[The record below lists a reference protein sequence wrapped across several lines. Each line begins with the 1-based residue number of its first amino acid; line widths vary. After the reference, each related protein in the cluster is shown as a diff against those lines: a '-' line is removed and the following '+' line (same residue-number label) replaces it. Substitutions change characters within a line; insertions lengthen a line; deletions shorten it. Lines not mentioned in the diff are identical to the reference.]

1 MRKARLHVPGMPDRE
16 PAVTTPWRS
25 DAARAWRTSPAP
37 DVLAFHRSLPGYAPT
52 RLVAAPAL
60 AHELGIAT
68 VHIKEESARFG
79 LPAFKML
86 GASYAISK
94 ALATRLGLAGAPP
107 FDALRTRLA
116 ATGTVQL
123 VAATDGNHGRAVAR
137 SARLL
142 GAQARI
148 FVPAGISAVAKDGIR
163 SEGAELVVLD
173 ARYDDV
179 VTAAAAAAAQRS
191 GALLIQDTAWEG
203 YAQIPAWIVEG
214 YSTLLREADRQL
226 EEAGAKGPDLVV
238 VPMGVGSLAA
248 AVVRH
253 YRSGACAP
261 SILGVE
267 PVAAAALLTSL
278 HLGRAVSIDT
288 GDTVMAGLNCGT
300 PTASGWATLQA
311 GMDGALA
318 VSDADAIRAVHDLEQ
333 LGIDAGPC
341 GAATLA
347 GIRSLATGR
356 PLERAAHVVLLST
369 ESRAA
374 NPLRG

>member
-1 MRKARLHVPGMPDRE
+1 MSNRE
-16 PAVTTPWRS
+16 PAVTTPWRN
-25 DAARAWRTSPAP
+25 DAARHWRTSPAP

-60 AHELGIAT
+60 ARELGVAT
-68 VHIKEESARFG
+68 VHVKEESARFG

-94 ALATRLGLAGAPP
+94 ALAARLGLDGAPS
-107 FDALRTRLA
+107 FDALRARLA
-116 ATGTVQL
+116 ATGPLRL

-148 FVPAGISAVAKDGIR
+148 FVPAAISAAAKGAIE
-163 SEGAELVVLD
+163 SEGAQLAVLD
-173 ARYDDV
+173 APYDDV
-179 VTAAAAAAAQRS
+179 VAAAAAAAQGS
-191 GALLIQDTAWEG
+191 GALLVQDTAWEG
-203 YAQIPAWIVEG
+203 YEQIPAWIVEG
-214 YSTLLREADRQL
+214 YSTLVREVDRQL
-226 EEAGAKGPDLVV
+226 ADAGVACADMVV
-238 VPMGVGSLAA
+238 VPVGVGSLAA

-253 YRSGACAP
+253 YRSGDGAP
-261 SILGVE
+261 SIVGVE
-267 PVAAAALLTSL
+267 PATAAAILTSL

-300 PTASGWATLQA
+300 PTASGWSTLQA
-311 GMDGALA
+311 GMDVALA
-318 VSDADAIRAVHDLEQ
+318 VSDAGAIRAVHDFEQ

-347 GIRSLATGR
+347 GIRSLAADR

>member
-1 MRKARLHVPGMPDRE
+1 MRKARLHDPGMPDRE
-16 PAVTTPWRS
+16 PAVTTPWRN
-25 DAARAWRTSPAP
+25 DAARHWRTSPAP
-37 DVLAFHRSLPGYAPT
+37 DVLAFHRSLTGYAPT
-52 RLVAAPAL
+52 RLVAAPPL
-60 AHELGIAT
+60 ARELGIAT
-68 VHIKEESARFG
+68 VHIKEEAARFG

-94 ALATRLGLAGAPP
+94 ALAARLGLDGTPP
-107 FDALRTRLA
+107 FDALRARLVA
-116 ATGTVQL
+116 ADPL
-123 VAATDGNHGRAVAR
+123 RLIAATDGNHGRAVAR
-137 SARLL
+137 CARLL

-148 FVPAGISAVAKDGIR
+148 FVPEGISVAAKDGIR
-163 SEGAELVVLD
+163 SEGAELAVLD
-173 ARYDDV
+173 ARYDAV
-179 VTAAAAAAAQRS
+179 VAAAAAAAERC
-191 GALLIQDTAWEG
+191 GALLVQDTAWEG

-226 EEAGAKGPDLVV
+226 EEAGVEGADLVV
-238 VPMGVGSLAA
+238 VPVGVGSLAA

-267 PVAAAALLTSL
+267 PATAAALLTSL